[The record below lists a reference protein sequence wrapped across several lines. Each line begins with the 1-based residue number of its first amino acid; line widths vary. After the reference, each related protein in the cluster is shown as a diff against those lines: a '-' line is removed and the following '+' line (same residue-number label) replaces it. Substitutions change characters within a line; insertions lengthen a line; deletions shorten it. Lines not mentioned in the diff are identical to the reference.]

1 MNPATELQP
10 TGDRLESAPSGA
22 RLALRSE
29 DGELQLSLR
38 VSPPRLLAAM
48 GVVIVL
54 LAIASTVAVGALA
67 FFRWPDGSLGY
78 AIVKLFWLDTE
89 YNLPTLYQF
98 VTLAGAGAVMFSI
111 AGQPW
116 IERSADRARWRV
128 LGSIFF
134 FLAVDEVLRIH
145 ETVGDTSSLTFG
157 AAGLLLYVPLVMGVG
172 LWWLPLLQRLN
183 ARTRLLLLAA
193 AGLYLGGAAG
203 IESISQL
210 HAGVSGKA
218 TALYVVLATLEEVFE
233 MAGIALLVYA
243 LLEYH
248 RSGEAR

>member
-1 MNPATELQP
+1 MNPSTEL
-10 TGDRLESAPSGA
+10 TGDRSETAGRCA
-22 RLALRSE
+22 RLTLRSE
-29 DGELQLSLR
+29 DGELRLSLR

-54 LAIASTVAVGALA
+54 LAVASTVAVGALA
-67 FFRWPDGSLGY
+67 FFRWSEGSLGY
-78 AIVKLFWLDTE
+78 ATVKLFWLDTE

-98 VTLAGAGAVMFSI
+98 VTLAVAGALMFSI

-116 IERSADRARWRV
+116 IERSVDRARWRV
-128 LGSIFF
+128 LGGAFL
-134 FLAVDEVLRIH
+134 FLAVDEMMRIH
-145 ETVGDTSSLTFG
+145 ETVGDTSSFTFG
-157 AAGLLLYVPLVMGVG
+157 AAGLLIYVPLVIVIG
-172 LWWLPLLQRLN
+172 LWWLPLLQRLD
-183 ARTRLLLLAA
+183 ARTRLLLIAA

-210 HAGVSGKA
+210 HAGESGK
-218 TALYVVLATLEEVFE
+218 TTPLYVVLATLEEVFE

-248 RSGEAR
+248 RRGEAR